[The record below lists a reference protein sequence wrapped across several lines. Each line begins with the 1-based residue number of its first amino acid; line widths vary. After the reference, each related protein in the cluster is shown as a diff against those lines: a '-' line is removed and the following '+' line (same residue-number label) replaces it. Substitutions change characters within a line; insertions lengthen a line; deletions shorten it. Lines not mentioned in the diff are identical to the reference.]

1 MGVIQISKIQQRRG
15 RKLSD
20 VGIPQ
25 LSAAEFAWA
34 VDTQELFIGNGA
46 ISDGSPYVG
55 NTKIITEHDN
65 ILQLA
70 AGYTFAE
77 PDPSISGSIAR
88 SLQGKLDE
96 TVSVLDFG
104 AVPDGSTDC
113 TAAFHRAFD
122 TLYKNVDDKYKKVLL
137 VPNGNYLFFSD
148 LKIPS
153 RAILMGENNLE
164 SVLDIGNNSII
175 FVSSLGTEP
184 GFFSSSD
191 LPNRIKIAN
200 LTINHAVGQTEI
212 NSCQQCVFERVRWT
226 SDYVLGD
233 QGLVTE
239 NAHGVFNIPIVSQG
253 GRIEVSGVGVSATVV
268 QNFNITYTI
277 TLNSLISLLTGDP
290 VFSRDFIAS
299 VFGTSL
305 KISSK
310 YPTASS
316 SAIQNSFSIASQSS
330 GEAGQ
335 VFSLVPDEFSEF
347 SDGSENVSAS
357 VYWENQLFGI
367 RTTEVE
373 FRECEFISTKLA
385 VECQHSQQP
394 LAKFGSEVAFDRC
407 RFFECETG
415 IYFGGIVEQ
424 EINWRITDCHFE
436 QIAGSAIL
444 STNGRG
450 MHVLRSRFKD
460 CGVGTNT
467 AQYPITSAVKFGEPF
482 NNVVID
488 CSSNRHQASAVVFN
502 PDTPS
507 VVEFENTSMSSLIDR
522 NHARIDRTDAPR
534 VCSVFPAVNRFIL
547 IDYFLTL
554 GTQVRGKHS
563 RIGRLVITIGDDIV
577 GTEEESNG
585 NFGPFPGEIG
595 GVSLS
600 DSYQYSPD
608 STSSTGGALMT
619 NFEFS
624 VELRD
629 NDQDSGIETVVLN
642 YVNPI
647 STGADGTLSYSVTY
661 GV

>member
-34 VDTQELFIGNGA
+34 VDTQELFIGNGSIA
-46 ISDGSPYVG
+46 DGAPYVG

-122 TLYKNVDDKYKKVLL
+122 TLYTNVDDRYKKVLL
-137 VPNGNYLFFSD
+137 IPNGNYLFFSD

-153 RAILMGENNLE
+153 RAILMGENYLE
-164 SVLDIGNNSII
+164 TVLDIGNNSIV
-175 FVSSLGTEP
+175 FVSEQGTES

-191 LPNRIKIAN
+191 LPNNIRVSN
-200 LTINHAVGQTEI
+200 LTIKHGLGQTEI
-212 NSCQQCVFERVRWT
+212 NGCQKCVFDKVRWT

-233 QGLVTE
+233 LGLVEE
-239 NAHGVFNIPIVSQG
+239 NAHGIYNIPIVSQG
-253 GRIEVSGVGVSATVV
+253 GRIEVSGPGVTTTIV
-268 QNFNITYTI
+268 QNFNTTYTI
-277 TLNSLISLLTGDP
+277 TLSSLISLLTGDP
-290 VFSRDFIAS
+290 LFSRDFTATI
-299 VFGTSL
+299 FGTSL
-305 KISSK
+305 KITAKS
-310 YPTASS
+310 TTAASS
-316 SAIQNSFSIASQSS
+316 SVQNSFSIGSLAS

-335 VFSLVPDEFSEF
+335 VFSLVPVEFYEF

-357 VYWENQLFGI
+357 VFWENRLFGT
-367 RTTEVE
+367 RTTDVR
-373 FRECEFISTKLA
+373 FVGCEFVSTKLA
-385 VECQHSQQP
+385 VECQHSRTP
-394 LAKFGSEVAFDRC
+394 LAKFSSEIYFDQC

-415 IYFGGIVEQ
+415 IYFGGIAEQ
-424 EINWRITDCHFE
+424 EISWRITGCHFE
-436 QIAGSAIL
+436 QISKQAIL

-450 MHVLRSRFKD
+450 MHVISSRFKD
-460 CGVGTNT
+460 CGIGTNT
-467 AQYPITSAVKFGEPF
+467 AQYPVSSAVKFGEPY
-482 NNVVID
+482 NNVLVN
-488 CSSNRHQASAVVFN
+488 CSSNRHQAAAVVFN

-507 VVEFENTSMSSLIDR
+507 VVEFENTSIASIIDR
-522 NHARIDRTDAPR
+522 NYARIDRTDAPR
-534 VCSVFPAVNRFIL
+534 VCAVFPAVNRFII

-554 GTQVRGKHS
+554 GTAARGKHS
-563 RIGRLVITIGDDIV
+563 RIGRLVITIGDDLE
-577 GTEEESNG
+577 GTELDDPNE
-585 NFGPFPGEIG
+585 FGFPGEVSDI
-595 GVSLS
+595 SLS

-608 STSSTGGALMT
+608 SASSTGGALMT

-647 STGADGTLSYSVTY
+647 STGADGNLSYSVTY

>member
-34 VDTQELFIGNGA
+34 VDTQELFIGNGSIA
-46 ISDGSPYVG
+46 DGAPYVG
-55 NTKIITEHDN
+55 NTKVITEHDN

-113 TAAFHRAFD
+113 TEAFHRAFD
-122 TLYKNVDDKYKKVLL
+122 TLYTNVDDKYKKVLL
-137 VPNGNYLFFSD
+137 IPNGNYLFFSD

-164 SVLDIGNNSII
+164 TVLDIGNNSIV

-184 GFFSSSD
+184 GSFSSSD
-191 LPNRIKIAN
+191 LPNRIKVAN
-200 LTINHAVGQTEI
+200 LTINHAQGQTEI
-212 NSCQQCVFERVRWT
+212 NSCQKCVFEKVRWT
-226 SDYVLGD
+226 SNYVLGD
-233 QGLVTE
+233 IGLVTE
-239 NAHGVFNIPIVSQG
+239 NAHGIYNIPIVSQG
-253 GRIEVSGVGVSATVV
+253 GRIEVSGPGVSTTIV
-268 QNFNITYTI
+268 QNFNTTYTI

-290 VFSRDFIAS
+290 VFSRDFTAS

-305 KISSK
+305 KIGSK

-316 SAIQNSFSIASQSS
+316 SSVQNSFSVGSQSS

-335 VFSLVPDEFSEF
+335 VFSLVPTEFFEF

-357 VYWENQLFGI
+357 VYWENRLFGT
-367 RTTEVE
+367 RTTEIE
-373 FRECEFISTKLA
+373 FLDCEFLSTKLA
-385 VECQHSQQP
+385 VECQHSKEP
-394 LAKFGSEVAFDRC
+394 LARFYSEVSFNRC

-415 IYFGGIVEQ
+415 IYFGGIAEQ
-424 EINWRITDCHFE
+424 EIYWRVSDCHFE
-436 QIAGSAIL
+436 QIAKHAIL

-450 MHVLRSRFKD
+450 MHVMRSRFKD

-467 AQYPITSAVKFGEPF
+467 AQYPISSAVKFGEPY
-482 NNVVID
+482 NNVIVD
-488 CSSNRHQASAVVFN
+488 CTSNRHQAGAVVFN
-502 PDTPS
+502 PDIPS
-507 VVEFENTSMSSLIDR
+507 VVEFENTSISSLIDR
-522 NHARIDRTDAPR
+522 NYARIDRTDAPR
-534 VCSVFPAVNRFIL
+534 VCAVFPAANRFII

-554 GTQVRGKHS
+554 GTQIRGKHS
-563 RIGRLVITIGDDIV
+563 RIGRLVITIGDDLE
-577 GTEEESNG
+577 GTELDDPNE
-585 NFGPFPGEIG
+585 FGFPGEISD
-595 GVSLS
+595 VSLS
-600 DSYQYSPD
+600 DTYQYSPE
-608 STSSTGGALMT
+608 SASSTGGALMT